1 MHSITLRKK
10 FSIALCAV
18 VIIALLMLMSA
29 RLLSKAALFHYLE
42 REHIATVLSVDGA
55 LRRTQA
61 GDAGAITK
69 AGLLKKLEYARS
81 LAMGVDRELL
91 LIEQWA
97 FRALGFGSVIDL
109 PRKDIADIDAILGL
123 IAADPVDA
131 ITPRLQSAIAPGV
144 QALQENSERFGPL
157 VVEAVSFVKVIAFM
171 INILGGA
178 LLVFTFVNI
187 RRAVLGPLGDAM
199 RVAERVAAGD
209 LTHASDSRTSRG
221 DEFGALLGQL
231 EQARASLHG
240 LVSGIRAG
248 TESMS
253 TSIHEVAV
261 GAQDLSARTEK
272 QAAALQQTS
281 ATMAEISTTVKEC
294 GTRLQNADQLARDAR
309 LAAQRSEEAVGDVAR
324 GIEGIHTSSKK
335 IGDITGI
342 IDAIA
347 FQTNILSL
355 NAAVEAARAGEQGR
369 GFAVVA
375 AEVRSLAQRTASAAK
390 EIQALIRDASA
401 EVIAGVGQAEA
412 ASMAIAETMHSVQC
426 VSTLLAEVSSTFGEQ
441 ETGVVQVEQAIAELD
456 SVTQQNAA
464 MVEQSAATA
473 GSVSEQSRFLVES
486 VAAFRLGNEALKTQP
501 VVE

>member
-1 MHSITLRKK
+1 MLRTTLRTK
-10 FSIALCAV
+10 FSIALLAV
-18 VIIALLMLMSA
+18 VIVAMFMLMSA

-42 REHIATVLSVDGA
+42 REHIATVLVVDGA
-55 LRRTQA
+55 LWRMQA
-61 GDAGAITK
+61 SDAGAITK
-69 AGLLKKLEYARS
+69 AELLKKLEYARS

-109 PRKDIADIDAILGL
+109 PRKDIDDIDGILGL
-123 IAADPVDA
+123 IAADPADA
-131 ITPRLQSAIAPGV
+131 ITPPLQSAIAPGM

-157 VVEAVSFVKVIAFM
+157 VVEAVSFVKMIAFT

-187 RRAVLGPLGDAM
+187 RRAVLGPLDGAM

-209 LTHASDSRTSRG
+209 LTRTADSRTSRG

-261 GAQDLSARTEK
+261 GAQDLSVRTEK

-294 GTRLQNADQLARDAR
+294 GTRLQQADQLSREARIAAR
-309 LAAQRSEEAVGDVAR
+309 RSEEAVGDVAR
-324 GIEGIHTSSKK
+324 GMEGIHASSKK

-342 IDAIA
+342 IDGIA

-375 AEVRSLAQRTASAAK
+375 AEVRSLAQRTAAAAK

-401 EVIAGVGQAEA
+401 KVIVGVGQAEA
-412 ASMAIAETMHSVQC
+412 AGLALTETMHSVQR
-426 VSTLLAEVSSTFGEQ
+426 VSTLIAEVSSTFGEQ

-473 GSVSEQSRFLVES
+473 ASVSDQSRSLVES
-486 VAAFRLGNEALKTQP
+486 VATFRLGNELLETQATAL
-501 VVE
+501 